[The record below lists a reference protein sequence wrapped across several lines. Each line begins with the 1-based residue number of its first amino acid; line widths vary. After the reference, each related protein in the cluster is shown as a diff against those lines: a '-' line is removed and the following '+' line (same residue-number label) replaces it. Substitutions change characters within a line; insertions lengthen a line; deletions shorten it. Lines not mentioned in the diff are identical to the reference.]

1 MKYISVFILET
12 DFSVSKLIDIV
23 VLLLIGNAFD
33 TLLVENSS
41 VHCKTGFM
49 VGTDSE
55 LSLAHKLVNASRPDV
70 ELNRLSFTK
79 MRV

>member
-1 MKYISVFILET
+1 
-12 DFSVSKLIDIV
+12 
-23 VLLLIGNAFD
+23 
-33 TLLVENSS
+33 LLVENSS